1 MGLKLYNAQ
10 LSPYSARVRLAIY
23 VKGLDA
29 EIVDAFSTPELE
41 AELER
46 VNPMAKVP
54 TLVHDGHVVPESEVI
69 CEYFEDMGMGVAL
82 RPSDPKACARM
93 RLFSR
98 IGDLYLMEPMQ
109 RLFSQINPKGRDHA
123 LVERELAELAKAI
136 KWLEAFLDGS
146 PFAVGDSLTL
156 ADCTL
161 VPMLFFYDHIGPMF
175 GSADPFATSPK
186 LGKYYRGL
194 QDNPHVARLVAELEV
209 ALAKVMGRK

>member
-23 VKGLDA
+23 AKGLDA

-46 VNPMAKVP
+46 LNPLAKVP
-54 TLVHDGHVVPESEVI
+54 TLVHDGLVVPESEVI
-69 CEYFEDMGMGVAL
+69 CEYLEDLGLGHVL
-82 RPSDPKACARM
+82 RPTDPKACARM

-98 IGDLYLMEPMQ
+98 IGDLYLMEHMQ

-123 LVERELAELAKAI
+123 LVELELGELAKAI

-146 PFAVGDSLTL
+146 TYAVGETFTH

-161 VPMLFFYDHIGPMF
+161 APMLFFYDQIGPMF
-175 GSADPFATSPK
+175 GSANPFASSPK
-186 LGKYYRGL
+186 LDKYYRGL
-194 QDNPHVARLVAELEV
+194 KQNPHVARVVTELEV
-209 ALAKVMGRK
+209 ALAKVMARK